1 MTVKLQKQH
10 NLVDSEM
17 TGSDGVQSWKK
28 ITLVT
33 RERRPRWFGHVWRMD
48 EDKLSRQTIQ
58 REQDTVKR
66 KARRPRKNWSDTVR
80 QDLILTP

>member
-17 TGSDGVQSWKK
+17 TGSDGAEYVQSWKK

-33 RERRPRWFGHVWRMD
+33 RERRPR
-48 EDKLSRQTIQ
+48 
-58 REQDTVKR
+58 
-66 KARRPRKNWSDTVR
+66 
-80 QDLILTP
+80 